1 MIEALSTAGWVR
13 VASLA
18 EVPPGSVKAVRCA
31 GDRVVALVNVDG
43 VISALDNTCPHR
55 GGPLA
60 GGKLVDGELAC
71 PWHGFRFDPRT
82 GAPTMPTLHPPASV
96 LDVRVEG
103 DDVQIRL

>member
-1 MIEALSTAGWVR
+1 MLEAASTTGWMWAAKV
-13 VASLA
+13 V

-31 GDRVVALVNVDG
+31 GDRVVALVNVGG

-60 GGKLVDGELAC
+60 GGKLMDGELAC

-82 GAPTMPTLHPPASV
+82 GAPTMPTSHPPASV
-96 LDVRVEG
+96 VEVRVEG